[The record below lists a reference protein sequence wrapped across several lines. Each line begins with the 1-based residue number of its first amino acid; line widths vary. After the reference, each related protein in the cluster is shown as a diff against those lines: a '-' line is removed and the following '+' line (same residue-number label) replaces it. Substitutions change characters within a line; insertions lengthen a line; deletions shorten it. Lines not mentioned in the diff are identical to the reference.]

1 MICFMKKTA
10 LIDPP
15 TLSCNIQHVSG
26 YVEADC
32 PVLMTTQHDPQSYAV
47 LSGKLNNK
55 LSNLRQGEKKSLM
68 SMVAEHQAVAIDGA
82 EEVRPGTRYWRW
94 LSHSF
99 GGRFIPGESGLPMM
113 AQGNNSA
120 TRLVALHTGVV
131 GNVGLAMLIT
141 NAPPV
146 AFKLERVSGG
156 ATAAAAKAVIQGKL
170 RMPSTLEQFLHGG
183 EIVKPRELMGL
194 NDLIARRITHLA
206 GPTPRGNAY
215 VGVLQP

>member
-146 AFKLERVSGG
+146 AFKLERVSVRCDSCCSKSCDTGK
-156 ATAAAAKAVIQGKL
+156 AAHA
-170 RMPSTLEQFLHGG
+170 LH
-183 EIVKPRELMGL
+183 
-194 NDLIARRITHLA
+194 ARTVFARW
-206 GPTPRGNAY
+206 
-215 VGVLQP
+215 

>member
-1 MICFMKKTA
+1 M
-10 LIDPP
+10 
-15 TLSCNIQHVSG
+15 
-26 YVEADC
+26 
-32 PVLMTTQHDPQSYAV
+32 
-47 LSGKLNNK
+47 
-55 LSNLRQGEKKSLM
+55 
-68 SMVAEHQAVAIDGA
+68 
-82 EEVRPGTRYWRW
+82 
-94 LSHSF
+94 
-99 GGRFIPGESGLPMM
+99 SGLVINHKKNIPIKQPVFHGKYPRLFFSWLGWIVWRCLEVPKNPPKEKT
-113 AQGNNSA
+113 QGNNSA

-146 AFKLERVSGG
+146 AFELERVSGG

-183 EIVKPRELMGL
+183 EIVKPRELMRL